1 MPDTKVIYA
10 AVGSEEQFLE
20 ERDQPAKQQHLISHD
35 EHIESVQVDN
45 YDSDEDDRLIGPAP
59 SFFFVA
65 IANPRIEPFYQS
77 RDGAQSKLPLKTLPL
92 LPSTT
97 IREFQSF
104 LLE

>member
-10 AVGSEEQFLE
+10 AVESEEQFIE

-45 YDSDEDDRLIGPAP
+45 SDSDDRLIRPAP

-65 IANPRIEPFYQS
+65 IANPRIEPFYRS

-92 LPSTT
+92 
-97 IREFQSF
+97 
-104 LLE
+104 